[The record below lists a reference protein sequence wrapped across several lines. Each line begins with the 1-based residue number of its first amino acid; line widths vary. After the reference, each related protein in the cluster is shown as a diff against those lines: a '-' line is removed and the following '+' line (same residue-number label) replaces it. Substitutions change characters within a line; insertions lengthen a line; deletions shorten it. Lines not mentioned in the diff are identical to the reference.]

1 MRAVVQPILGLQR
14 DLYQLPRGRERFRR
28 YVEVLRNGDD
38 PLVPLSAMNPM
49 AKDRAPA
56 AVDALLAIDA
66 EGVARKACAEA
77 ERRVTAD
84 GSLRAA
90 VVVADD
96 AQGGW
101 TERWQTELQAL
112 MSGPTAARGDWAI
125 ALCWSS
131 EPAEARVVRERVLAA
146 LYRALHQRR
155 HGAPRTLGDLLV
167 QEGRSRA
174 FAGVVPGPSPPAA
187 AVAPHLSKQDVGA
200 CVGVLFGDPAA
211 QALGYPVLGIP
222 ADGGLSLALRQAAAV
237 GPVEALLA

>member
-1 MRAVVQPILGLQR
+1 MWAAVEPILALQR
-14 DLYQLPRGRERFRR
+14 DLYRLPRGMDRFRR

-66 EGVARKACAEA
+66 EGVARQACAEA
-77 ERRVTAD
+77 ERRLAVDA
-84 GSLRAA
+84 SLRAA

-112 MSGPTAARGDWAI
+112 LSPPTAARGDWAI

-131 EPAEARVVRERVLAA
+131 EAAEARVVRERVLAA

-155 HGAPRTLGDLLV
+155 HGAPRTVGDLLV

-174 FAGVVPGPSPPAA
+174 FAGVSPGPSPLAA
-187 AVAPHLSKQDVGA
+187 VVAPHLAKQDVGA

-211 QALGYPVLGIP
+211 KALGYPVLGIP
-222 ADGGLSLALRQAAAV
+222 ADGGLSLAIRQAAAAAA
-237 GPVEALLA
+237 VEDLVA